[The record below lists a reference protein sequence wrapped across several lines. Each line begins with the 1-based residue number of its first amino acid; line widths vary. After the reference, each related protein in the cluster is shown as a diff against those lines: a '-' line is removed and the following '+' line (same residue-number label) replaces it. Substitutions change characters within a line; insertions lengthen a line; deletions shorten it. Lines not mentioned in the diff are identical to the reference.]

1 MISIVRSD
9 RECSPLPIALGR
21 SEPRP
26 VFARGD
32 RSRGLRAIGAY
43 EKLVDGR
50 GQRLP
55 SARRPG
61 AQNSRT
67 STTRRRGCGRSSRAA
82 AVRSR
87 ERIHF
92 LSGNSESGA
101 VINYCTYEAM
111 GANGARAVVG
121 DGPSAAGGMMVLLDY
136 WIPYRLAWL
145 RPQRKSGGNAEDAE
159 ACRRVA
165 ARLEVSP
172 ADLNRAQYFAS
183 SIWLRL
189 VALSAILFLAQAL
202 SGLFFPK
209 GHQRDLVLNIALSW
223 LFLLAISAMQAG
235 MVAWRAGMTG
245 RHVLRTIRGMSVPG
259 SLLRWGR
266 PRSRDFWLMLI
277 IAVGG
282 MTGILYGVLTHP
294 GAR

>member
-1 MISIVRSD
+1 MSNLVILVLTS
-9 RECSPLPIALGR
+9 LG
-21 SEPRP
+21 
-26 VFARGD
+26 AG
-32 RSRGLRAIGAY
+32 
-43 EKLVDGR
+43 
-50 GQRLP
+50 
-55 SARRPG
+55 
-61 AQNSRT
+61 
-67 STTRRRGCGRSSRAA
+67 
-82 AVRSR
+82 
-87 ERIHF
+87 
-92 LSGNSESGA
+92 
-101 VINYCTYEAM
+101 
-111 GANGARAVVG
+111 VVG
-121 DGPSAAGGMMVLLDY
+121 SVITTYGSQAREGPSAAGGMMVLLDY

-235 MVAWRAGMTG
+235 GGGWGGGAALRALPRAVCGAV
-245 RHVLRTIRGMSVPG
+245 RRGAPAG
-259 SLLRWGR
+259 
-266 PRSRDFWLMLI
+266 
-277 IAVGG
+277 
-282 MTGILYGVLTHP
+282 
-294 GAR
+294 

>member
-1 MISIVRSD
+1 
-9 RECSPLPIALGR
+9 
-21 SEPRP
+21 
-26 VFARGD
+26 
-32 RSRGLRAIGAY
+32 
-43 EKLVDGR
+43 
-50 GQRLP
+50 
-55 SARRPG
+55 
-61 AQNSRT
+61 
-67 STTRRRGCGRSSRAA
+67 
-82 AVRSR
+82 
-87 ERIHF
+87 
-92 LSGNSESGA
+92 
-101 VINYCTYEAM
+101 
-111 GANGARAVVG
+111 
-121 DGPSAAGGMMVLLDY
+121 MMVLLDY

-235 MVAWRAGMTG
+235 MVASGGEVDRRCSLRYTQG
-245 RHVLRTIRGMSVPG
+245 RSVARCAP
-259 SLLRWGR
+259 L
-266 PRSRDFWLMLI
+266 
-277 IAVGG
+277 VGG
-282 MTGILYGVLTHP
+282 LAHIRIQSVYS
-294 GAR
+294 